1 LLGGKIF
8 AKRLLIA
15 ALVAVAT
22 LATSALA
29 QKNELTG
36 ITGRT
41 FISDQGVPNTGL
53 ANSNIHFGKGTTF
66 EVNYGRHFIGNGFT
80 QLTFEVPA
88 VFNLDEDIQF
98 KENVIPESFRSYFVT
113 PGLRANVFANT
124 AVSPWFSLGGG
135 FGHFSPS
142 SNLEFGGRQSCQI
155 KYDRRNAIWLRPR
168 RSRVEE
174 LLHTR
179 WSPRLLVGH
188 TNLNVDTGKSRQHNY
203 LVGGGVV
210 WHFGKI

>member
-1 LLGGKIF
+1 MS

-36 ITGRT
+36 IIGRT

-66 EVNYGRHFIGNGFT
+66 EVNYGRHIFGNGFT
-80 QLTFEVPA
+80 HLTFEVPA
-88 VFNLDEDIQF
+88 VFNLDEDVQF
-98 KENVIPESFRSYFVT
+98 HENLVPESFRSYFVT

-142 SNLEFGGRQSCQI
+142 SNLEFGGPSPAKSNTTGVMQFGFGL
-155 KYDRRNAIWLRPR
+155 DV
-168 RSRVEE
+168 RVWKSFSI
-174 LLHTR
+174 R
-179 WSPRLLVGH
+179 GGVRDFWSGTP
-188 TNLNVDTGKSRQHNY
+188 NLNVDTGKSRQHNY
-203 LVGGGVV
+203 FVGGGVV